1 MVLNVQV
8 RIRVRAERD
17 ALDEESFRSILDY
30 EGQAFKLDLN
40 AHQVDSYFQAEEIPR
55 AELITS
61 LCILRFPV

>member
-30 EGQAFKLDLN
+30 EGQGFKLDLN
-40 AHQVDSYFQAEEIPR
+40 ARQVEYAIFKLR
-55 AELITS
+55 KFLELNCS
-61 LCILRFPV
+61 LPCVY